1 MFTIFSIRRFL
12 LFNLLSTVIATII
25 ITAFANYYIDC
36 QAINEGL
43 DDEMSDLVAL
53 IMSVAT
59 VGMSISIGSWTP
71 VEVGMCLGA
80 AIFYLHI
87 WVQTGGTF
95 SLPSRRKKVVSSK
108 DATYLL
114 TDLGKPIGEMSQEER
129 RVAAKKVVQ
138 TMLDQVKKQEKD

>member
-1 MFTIFSIRRFL
+1 MGNSLYITLLIIGFALGTIKGILKDRR
-12 LFNLLSTVIATII
+12 LSE
-25 ITAFANYYIDC
+25 
-36 QAINEGL
+36 AINEGV
-43 DDEMSDLVAL
+43 DDETSDLIALLMSLAVVGVA
-53 IMSVAT
+53 
-59 VGMSISIGSWTP
+59 ISIDSWTP

-95 SLPSRRKKVVSSK
+95 SLPSLRKQVVSNK
-108 DATYLL
+108 DATYIL

-129 RVAAKKVVQ
+129 RVAAEKVVQ